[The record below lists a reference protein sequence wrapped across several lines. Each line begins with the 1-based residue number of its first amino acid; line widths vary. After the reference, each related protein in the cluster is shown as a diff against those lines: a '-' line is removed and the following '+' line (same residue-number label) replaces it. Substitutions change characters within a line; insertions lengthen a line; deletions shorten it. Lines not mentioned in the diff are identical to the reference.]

1 MSSKTNHPYNV
12 LYIYPL
18 FVYVTT
24 ETPWSGWEEIS
35 LRWGYLP
42 REHSLVCSSKTIWM
56 FTLTSVIDAPQVYI
70 IYCNWVC
77 KTTSTRT
84 AHDFISHNA
93 LQLNKTIVLLQ
104 NHHHQ
109 KEWKVWLLLI
119 HTDILKFQNKFIHI
133 SWSILHDLIP
143 ACTVSD
149 LNQKLSPM
157 FSILTT
163 HCGWVILWCIVGYL
177 YRVNPTMPS
186 RKEPISQSL
195 VI

>member
-93 LQLNKTIVLLQ
+93 LQLNKTIVFATESSSSKRVESVAPLNSYRHFKISKQ
-104 NHHHQ
+104 
-109 KEWKVWLLLI
+109 I
-119 HTDILKFQNKFIHI
+119 HTYFMIN
-133 SWSILHDLIP
+133 P
-143 ACTVSD
+143 AWFDSCMYSKWFEPKTFPNVFHSHYTLWVSHS
-149 LNQKLSPM
+149 LM
-157 FSILTT
+157 
-163 HCGWVILWCIVGYL
+163 HCGILI
-177 YRVNPTMPS
+177 
-186 RKEPISQSL
+186 
-195 VI
+195 